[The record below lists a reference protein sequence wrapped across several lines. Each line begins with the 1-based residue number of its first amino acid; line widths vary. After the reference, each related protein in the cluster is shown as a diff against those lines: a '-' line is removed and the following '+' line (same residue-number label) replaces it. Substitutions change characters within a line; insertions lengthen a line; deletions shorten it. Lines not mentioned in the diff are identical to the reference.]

1 MLVPCRAGCSEPA
14 DRAAGRFP
22 VEAAMPQVVRSRI
35 AVLQGT
41 HPVSPLPQR
50 LRSLADREAVEVLHR
65 AARVL
70 VASLPVL
77 TDRLVD
83 ALYEQEPGYRAA
95 IDSDRA
101 EVWQE
106 VHHSLRHNVGSLIQP
121 REYREAAHRTSRRI
135 GEIRAEQGVPL
146 DAVLHAFRM
155 GGAMVWQDLV
165 DETARRD
172 PDDVRLLVHVAAD
185 VWNFVDEHCRIVGDA
200 YRQAERRL
208 SWRRENQQRLMIA
221 ALLDGT
227 ARIADLCEAAAMLG
241 LPEQGRYAVLA
252 VASAPRGPQQQG
264 PARPSLNLPTAA
276 LSPGEAPDT
285 APDTA
290 PGQAPDGRAG
300 SDGRSGP
307 DGHLRTAQGPGRDG
321 RPHAIP
327 SPAAT
332 GRPHASPSPA
342 ATGRPQEV
350 PTPAPDGR
358 PHPAPTPA
366 PLWHTGPDA
375 EFAILRLTGEAGD
388 PGELRA
394 IAAALGAPAG
404 TRAGIGSPVD
414 GLAALGDAR
423 RLAETALRACPA
435 SGGTV
440 LLDEHL
446 PDALVVSSPALGSA
460 LADRVLGPL
469 DRLDPSDRDVI
480 VETLT
485 AWLDADGSAQRAGA
499 RLYCHRNTVLNRL
512 RRFEQLTG
520 RCLTRPRDAV
530 EVSLALAARRLLG
543 S

>member
-1 MLVPCRAGCSEPA
+1 
-14 DRAAGRFP
+14 
-22 VEAAMPQVVRSRI
+22 MPQVVRSRNG
-35 AVLQGT
+35 ALRGPS
-41 HPVSPLPQR
+41 PVPPLPHR
-50 LRSLADREAVEVLHR
+50 FRSLADRESVEVLHR

-70 VASLPVL
+70 VASLPAL
-77 TDRLVD
+77 TDRLVE
-83 ALYEQEPGYRAA
+83 ALYAQEPAYRAA

-121 REYREAAHRTSRRI
+121 REFRESAHRTSRWI

-172 PDDVRLLVHVAAD
+172 PDDIRLLVHVAAD
-185 VWNFVDEHCRIVGDA
+185 VWNFVDEHCGVVADA

-208 SWRRENQQRLMIA
+208 SWRRENRQRLMVA

-227 ARIADLCEAAAMLG
+227 ARIADLAEAAEMLG

-252 VASAPRGPQQQG
+252 VAEGRRSAAG
-264 PARPSLNLPTAA
+264 PADAGVARHGPGPAARTPVVLPAAHPGAAA
-276 LSPGEAPDT
+276 LW
-285 APDTA
+285 
-290 PGQAPDGRAG
+290 
-300 SDGRSGP
+300 
-307 DGHLRTAQGPGRDG
+307 
-321 RPHAIP
+321 
-327 SPAAT
+327 
-332 GRPHASPSPA
+332 
-342 ATGRPQEV
+342 
-350 PTPAPDGR
+350 
-358 PHPAPTPA
+358 HP
-366 PLWHTGPDA
+366 GPDA
-375 EFAILRLTGEAGD
+375 EFAILPLTGP
-388 PGELRA
+388 PGELSEL
-394 IAAALGAPAG
+394 AAALDVPAG
-404 TRAGIGSPVD
+404 TRAGIGSAVE

-435 SGGTV
+435 TGGTV

-446 PDALVVSSPALGSA
+446 PDALVVSSPALAGA

-469 DRLDPSDRDVI
+469 DRLDPADRDVI

-543 S
+543 T

>member
-1 MLVPCRAGCSEPA
+1 
-14 DRAAGRFP
+14 
-22 VEAAMPQVVRSRI
+22 MPQVVRSRNG
-35 AVLQGT
+35 ALHGPS
-41 HPVSPLPQR
+41 PVPPLPHR
-50 LRSLADREAVEVLHR
+50 FRSLADRESVEVLHR

-70 VASLPVL
+70 VASLPAL
-77 TDRLVD
+77 TDRLVE
-83 ALYEQEPGYRAA
+83 ALYAQEPAYRAA

-121 REYREAAHRTSRRI
+121 REFRESAHRTSRWI

-172 PDDVRLLVHVAAD
+172 PDDIRLLVHVAAD
-185 VWNFVDEHCRIVGDA
+185 VWNFVDEHCGVVADA

-208 SWRRENQQRLMIA
+208 SWRRENRQRLMVA

-227 ARIADLCEAAAMLG
+227 ARIADLAEAAEMLG

-252 VASAPRGPQQQG
+252 VAEGRRSAAG
-264 PARPSLNLPTAA
+264 PADAGVARHGPGSAARPPVVLPAAHPGAAA
-276 LSPGEAPDT
+276 LW
-285 APDTA
+285 
-290 PGQAPDGRAG
+290 
-300 SDGRSGP
+300 
-307 DGHLRTAQGPGRDG
+307 
-321 RPHAIP
+321 
-327 SPAAT
+327 
-332 GRPHASPSPA
+332 
-342 ATGRPQEV
+342 
-350 PTPAPDGR
+350 
-358 PHPAPTPA
+358 HP
-366 PLWHTGPDA
+366 GPDA
-375 EFAILRLTGEAGD
+375 EFAILPLTGP
-388 PGELRA
+388 PGELSEL
-394 IAAALGAPAG
+394 AAALDVPAG
-404 TRAGIGSPVD
+404 TRAGIGSAVE

-435 SGGTV
+435 TGGTV

-446 PDALVVSSPALGSA
+446 PDALVVSSPALAGA

-469 DRLDPSDRDVI
+469 DRLDPADRDVI

-543 S
+543 T

>member
-1 MLVPCRAGCSEPA
+1 
-14 DRAAGRFP
+14 
-22 VEAAMPQVVRSRI
+22 MPQVVRPRI
-35 AVLQGT
+35 GALTGPPPT
-41 HPVSPLPQR
+41 APLPHR
-50 LRSLADREAVEVLHR
+50 FRSLADREAVEVLHR

-70 VASLPVL
+70 VASLPAL
-77 TDRLVD
+77 TDRLVE
-83 ALYEQEPGYRAA
+83 ALYAQEPGYRAA
-95 IDSDRA
+95 IESDRA

-121 REYREAAHRTSRRI
+121 REFRESAHRTSRWI

-185 VWNFVDEHCRIVGDA
+185 VWNFVDEHCGIVADA

-208 SWRRENQQRLMIA
+208 TWRRENRQRLMVA

-227 ARIADLCEAAAMLG
+227 ARIADLADAAVMLG

-252 VASAPRGPQQQG
+252 VATAPRGPG
-264 PARPSLNLPTAA
+264 AAARPALTLPAA
-276 LSPGEAPDT
+276 PEAVVLWH
-285 APDTA
+285 
-290 PGQAPDGRAG
+290 PGQ
-300 SDGRSGP
+300 
-307 DGHLRTAQGPGRDG
+307 
-321 RPHAIP
+321 
-327 SPAAT
+327 
-332 GRPHASPSPA
+332 
-342 ATGRPQEV
+342 
-350 PTPAPDGR
+350 
-358 PHPAPTPA
+358 
-366 PLWHTGPDA
+366 DA
-375 EFAILRLTGEAGD
+375 EFAILPLAGA
-388 PGELRA
+388 PGELSEL
-394 IAAALGAPAG
+394 AAALDVPPGA
-404 TRAGIGSPVD
+404 RAGIGSAVE

-446 PDALVVSSPALGSA
+446 PDALVVSSPALAGA

-469 DRLDPSDRDVI
+469 DRLDPADRDVI

-530 EVSLALAARRLLG
+530 EVSLALAGRRLLG
-543 S
+543 G

>member
-1 MLVPCRAGCSEPA
+1 
-14 DRAAGRFP
+14 
-22 VEAAMPQVVRSRI
+22 MPQVVRPRF
-35 AVLQGT
+35 AVLHGT
-41 HPVSPLPQR
+41 HPAAPLPQR
-50 LRSLADREAVEVLHR
+50 FRSLADRAAVEVLHR

-77 TDRLVD
+77 TDRLVE

-121 REYREAAHRTSRRI
+121 REFRDAAHRTSRWI

-185 VWNFVDEHCRIVGDA
+185 VWNFVDEHCGIVADA

-208 SWRRENQQRLMIA
+208 SWRRENQQRLMVA

-227 ARIADLCEAAAMLG
+227 ARIADVGEAAAMLG

-252 VASAPRGPQQQG
+252 VASVRSGGPQQPA
-264 PARPSLNLPTAA
+264 PARPRVTLPTALPPDA
-276 LSPGEAPDT
+276 VPHAAP
-285 APDTA
+285 AA
-290 PGQAPDGRAG
+290 
-300 SDGRSGP
+300 GP
-307 DGHLRTAQGPGRDG
+307 DGPPYA
-321 RPHAIP
+321 A
-327 SPAAT
+327 PAT
-332 GRPHASPSPA
+332 
-342 ATGRPQEV
+342 
-350 PTPAPDGR
+350 
-358 PHPAPTPA
+358 

-375 EFAILRLTGEAGD
+375 EFAILRLTGEPGD
-388 PGELRA
+388 PGELHA
-394 IAAALGAPAG
+394 IADALDAPAG
-404 TRAGIGSPVD
+404 TRAGIGSAVE

-435 SGGTV
+435 AGGTV
-440 LLDEHL
+440 VLDEHL

-480 VETLT
+480 LETLT

-543 S
+543 A

>member
-1 MLVPCRAGCSEPA
+1 
-14 DRAAGRFP
+14 
-22 VEAAMPQVVRSRI
+22 MPQVVRSRI
-35 AVLQGT
+35 AVLHGA
-41 HPVSPLPQR
+41 HPAAPLPR
-50 LRSLADREAVEVLHR
+50 SFRSLADRAAIEVLHR

-77 TDRLVD
+77 TDRLVE

-121 REYREAAHRTSRRI
+121 REFRDAAHRTSRWI

-185 VWNFVDEHCRIVGDA
+185 VWNFVDEHCGIVADA

-208 SWRRENQQRLMIA
+208 SWRRENQQRLMVA

-227 ARIADLCEAAAMLG
+227 ARIADVCEAAAMLG

-252 VASAPRGPQQQG
+252 VASAPGGPQQQG
-264 PARPSLNLPTAA
+264 LARPPLNLPAV
-276 LSPGEAPDT
+276 LSPGEGLS
-285 APDTA
+285 TA
-290 PGQAPDGRAG
+290 PGA
-300 SDGRSGP
+300 
-307 DGHLRTAQGPGRDG
+307 
-321 RPHAIP
+321 
-327 SPAAT
+327 
-332 GRPHASPSPA
+332 
-342 ATGRPQEV
+342 
-350 PTPAPDGR
+350 
-358 PHPAPTPA
+358 A
-366 PLWHTGPDA
+366 PLWHTGPDTA
-375 EFAILRLTGEAGD
+375 FAILRLAGGPGD
-388 PGELRA
+388 PGDPDELHA
-394 IAAALGAPAG
+394 IADALDAPAG
-404 TRAGIGSPVD
+404 TRAGIGSAVD

-423 RLAETALRACPA
+423 RLAETALRACAA

-440 LLDEHL
+440 VLDEHL

-480 VETLT
+480 LETLT

-530 EVSLALAARRLLG
+530 EVSLALAARRLLVG
-543 S
+543 

>member
-1 MLVPCRAGCSEPA
+1 
-14 DRAAGRFP
+14 
-22 VEAAMPQVVRSRI
+22 MPQVVRSRNG
-35 AVLQGT
+35 ALHGPS
-41 HPVSPLPQR
+41 PVPPLPHR
-50 LRSLADREAVEVLHR
+50 FRSLADREAVEVLHR

-70 VASLPVL
+70 VASLPAL
-77 TDRLVD
+77 TDRLVE
-83 ALYEQEPGYRAA
+83 ALYAQEPAYRAA

-121 REYREAAHRTSRRI
+121 REFRESAHRTSRWI

-172 PDDVRLLVHVAAD
+172 PDDIRLLVHVAAD
-185 VWNFVDEHCRIVGDA
+185 VWNFVDEHCGVVADA

-208 SWRRENQQRLMIA
+208 SWRRENRQRLMVA

-227 ARIADLCEAAAMLG
+227 ARIADLAEAAEMLG

-252 VASAPRGPQQQG
+252 VAEGRRSAAG
-264 PARPSLNLPTAA
+264 PAAAGVARHGPGPAARTPVVVPAAHPGAAA
-276 LSPGEAPDT
+276 LW
-285 APDTA
+285 
-290 PGQAPDGRAG
+290 
-300 SDGRSGP
+300 
-307 DGHLRTAQGPGRDG
+307 
-321 RPHAIP
+321 
-327 SPAAT
+327 
-332 GRPHASPSPA
+332 
-342 ATGRPQEV
+342 
-350 PTPAPDGR
+350 
-358 PHPAPTPA
+358 HP
-366 PLWHTGPDA
+366 GPDA
-375 EFAILRLTGEAGD
+375 EFAILPLTGP
-388 PGELRA
+388 PGELSEL
-394 IAAALGAPAG
+394 AAALDVPAG
-404 TRAGIGSPVD
+404 TRAGIGSSVE

-446 PDALVVSSPALGSA
+446 PDALVVSSPALAGA

-469 DRLDPSDRDVI
+469 DRLDPADRDVI

-543 S
+543 T

>member
-1 MLVPCRAGCSEPA
+1 
-14 DRAAGRFP
+14 
-22 VEAAMPQVVRSRI
+22 MPQVVRPRTG
-35 AVLQGT
+35 ALHGPPPAT
-41 HPVSPLPQR
+41 PLPHR
-50 LRSLADREAVEVLHR
+50 FRSLADREAVEVLHR

-70 VASLPVL
+70 VASLPAL
-77 TDRLVD
+77 TDRLVE
-83 ALYEQEPGYRAA
+83 ALYAQEPGYRAA
-95 IDSDRA
+95 IESDRA

-121 REYREAAHRTSRRI
+121 REFREPAHRTSRWI

-185 VWNFVDEHCRIVGDA
+185 VWNFVDEHCGIVADA

-208 SWRRENQQRLMIA
+208 SWRRENRQRLMVA

-227 ARIADLCEAAAMLG
+227 ARIADLAEAAAMLG

-252 VASAPRGPQQQG
+252 VAAAPHGPGSATRPPLVL
-264 PARPSLNLPTAA
+264 PA
-276 LSPGEAPDT
+276 T
-285 APDTA
+285 APE
-290 PGQAPDGRAG
+290 
-300 SDGRSGP
+300 
-307 DGHLRTAQGPGRDG
+307 
-321 RPHAIP
+321 
-327 SPAAT
+327 AA
-332 GRPHASPSPA
+332 
-342 ATGRPQEV
+342 V
-350 PTPAPDGR
+350 
-358 PHPAPTPA
+358 
-366 PLWHTGPDA
+366 LWHPGPEA
-375 EFAILRLTGEAGD
+375 EFAILSLTGP
-388 PGELRA
+388 PGELSA
-394 IAAALGAPAG
+394 LAAALDVPAG
-404 TRAGIGSPVD
+404 TRAGIGSAVE

-446 PDALVVSSPALGSA
+446 PDALVVSSPALAGA

-469 DRLDPSDRDVI
+469 DRLDPADRDVI

-485 AWLDADGSAQRAGA
+485 AWLDVDGSAQRAGA
-499 RLYCHRNTVLNRL
+499 KLYCHRNTVLNRL

-530 EVSLALAARRLLG
+530 EVSLALAARRLLRG
-543 S
+543 

>member
-1 MLVPCRAGCSEPA
+1 
-14 DRAAGRFP
+14 
-22 VEAAMPQVVRSRI
+22 MPQVVRSRI
-35 AVLQGT
+35 AVLQGA
-41 HPVSPLPQR
+41 HPAAPLPR
-50 LRSLADREAVEVLHR
+50 SFRSLADRAAVEVLHR

-77 TDRLVD
+77 TDRLVE

-121 REYREAAHRTSRRI
+121 REFRDAAHRTSRWI

-185 VWNFVDEHCRIVGDA
+185 VWNFVDEHCGIVADA

-208 SWRRENQQRLMIA
+208 SWRRENQQRLMVA

-227 ARIADLCEAAAMLG
+227 ARIADVCEAAAMLG

-252 VASAPRGPQQQG
+252 VASAPGGPQQQG
-264 PARPSLNLPTAA
+264 PARPPLNLPAA
-276 LSPGEAPDT
+276 LSPGEGLSA
-285 APDTA
+285 A
-290 PGQAPDGRAG
+290 PGA
-300 SDGRSGP
+300 
-307 DGHLRTAQGPGRDG
+307 
-321 RPHAIP
+321 
-327 SPAAT
+327 
-332 GRPHASPSPA
+332 
-342 ATGRPQEV
+342 
-350 PTPAPDGR
+350 
-358 PHPAPTPA
+358 A

-375 EFAILRLTGEAGD
+375 AFAILRLTGGPGDPGD
-388 PGELRA
+388 PGELHA
-394 IAAALGAPAG
+394 IADALDAPAG
-404 TRAGIGSPVD
+404 TRAGIGSAVD

-440 LLDEHL
+440 VLDEHL

-480 VETLT
+480 LETLT

-543 S
+543 A

>member
-1 MLVPCRAGCSEPA
+1 
-14 DRAAGRFP
+14 
-22 VEAAMPQVVRSRI
+22 MPQLVRPRF
-35 AVLQGT
+35 AVLHGT
-41 HPVSPLPQR
+41 HPAAPLPQR
-50 LRSLADREAVEVLHR
+50 FRSLADREAVEVLHR

-70 VASLPVL
+70 VASLPAL
-77 TDRLVD
+77 TDRLVE

-95 IDSDRA
+95 IDADRS

-106 VHHSLRHNVGSLIQP
+106 VHHSLRHNVGSLLQP
-121 REYREAAHRTSRRI
+121 KEFRDAAHRTSRWI
-135 GEIRAEQGVPL
+135 GEIRAGQGVPL

-185 VWNFVDEHCRIVGDA
+185 VWNFVDEHCGIVADA

-208 SWRRENQQRLMIA
+208 TWQRENRQRLVIA

-227 ARIADLCEAAAMLG
+227 ARIADLSDAAAMLG

-252 VASAPRGPQQQG
+252 VASVRRGDPG
-264 PARPSLNLPTAA
+264 PVRQSQPEPVRPLLNLPSA
-276 LSPGEAPDT
+276 LPQPHEPRYGRAEAGVATEAPIPGA
-285 APDTA
+285 APEG
-290 PGQAPDGRAG
+290 PP
-300 SDGRSGP
+300 GP
-307 DGHLRTAQGPGRDG
+307 DVRVAE
-321 RPHAIP
+321 A
-327 SPAAT
+327 
-332 GRPHASPSPA
+332 
-342 ATGRPQEV
+342 
-350 PTPAPDGR
+350 PAPYAG
-358 PHPAPTPA
+358 PVGPPGTAA

-375 EFAILRLTGEAGD
+375 EFAILRLTGEPGD
-388 PGELRA
+388 PGELHA
-394 IAAALGAPAG
+394 IAAALDAPDG
-404 TRAGIGSPVD
+404 TRAGIGSAVD

-440 LLDEHL
+440 VLDEHL

-460 LADRVLGPL
+460 LAARVLGPL
-469 DRLDPSDRDVI
+469 DRLDPADRNVI
-480 VETLT
+480 LETLT
-485 AWLDADGSAQRAGA
+485 AWLDADGSAQRAAA

-543 S
+543 T

>member
-1 MLVPCRAGCSEPA
+1 
-14 DRAAGRFP
+14 
-22 VEAAMPQVVRSRI
+22 MPQVVRPRI
-35 AVLQGT
+35 GALTGPPPT
-41 HPVSPLPQR
+41 APLPHR
-50 LRSLADREAVEVLHR
+50 FRSLADREAVEVLHR

-70 VASLPVL
+70 VASLPAL
-77 TDRLVD
+77 TDRLVE
-83 ALYEQEPGYRAA
+83 ALCAQEPGYRAA
-95 IDSDRA
+95 IESDRA

-121 REYREAAHRTSRRI
+121 REFRESAHRTSRWI

-185 VWNFVDEHCRIVGDA
+185 VWNFVDEHCGIVADA

-208 SWRRENQQRLMIA
+208 TWRRENRQRLMVA

-227 ARIADLCEAAAMLG
+227 ARIADLADAAAMLG

-252 VASAPRGPQQQG
+252 VATDPRGPG
-264 PARPSLNLPTAA
+264 SAARPALTLPTA
-276 LSPGEAPDT
+276 PEAVVLWH
-285 APDTA
+285 
-290 PGQAPDGRAG
+290 PGQ
-300 SDGRSGP
+300 
-307 DGHLRTAQGPGRDG
+307 
-321 RPHAIP
+321 
-327 SPAAT
+327 
-332 GRPHASPSPA
+332 
-342 ATGRPQEV
+342 
-350 PTPAPDGR
+350 
-358 PHPAPTPA
+358 
-366 PLWHTGPDA
+366 DA
-375 EFAILRLTGEAGD
+375 EFAILPLAGP
-388 PGELRA
+388 PGELSEL
-394 IAAALGAPAG
+394 AAALDVPAG
-404 TRAGIGSPVD
+404 ARAGIGSAVE

-446 PDALVVSSPALGSA
+446 PDALVVSSPALAGA

-469 DRLDPSDRDVI
+469 DRLDPADRDVI

-543 S
+543 TT

>member
-1 MLVPCRAGCSEPA
+1 
-14 DRAAGRFP
+14 
-22 VEAAMPQVVRSRI
+22 MPQVVRSRI
-35 AVLQGT
+35 GALHG
-41 HPVSPLPQR
+41 PSPIPPLPHR
-50 LRSLADREAVEVLHR
+50 FRSLADRESVEVLHR

-70 VASLPVL
+70 VASLPAL
-77 TDRLVD
+77 TDRLVE
-83 ALYEQEPGYRAA
+83 ALYAQEPAYRAA

-101 EVWQE
+101 GVWQE

-121 REYREAAHRTSRRI
+121 REFREPAHRTSRWI
-135 GEIRAEQGVPL
+135 GEVRAEQGVPL

-172 PDDVRLLVHVAAD
+172 PDDIRLLVHVAAD
-185 VWNFVDEHCRIVGDA
+185 VWNFVDEHCGVVADA
-200 YRQAERRL
+200 YRQAERRQ
-208 SWRRENQQRLMIA
+208 SWRRENRQRLMVA

-227 ARIADLCEAAAMLG
+227 ARIADLAEAAEMLG

-252 VASAPRGPQQQG
+252 VAGGIGAGGAGSGAGAGSAAASRAGAAQRGPG
-264 PARPSLNLPTAA
+264 AAARPPVELPA
-276 LSPGEAPDT
+276 G
-285 APDTA
+285 A
-290 PGQAPDGRAG
+290 PG
-300 SDGRSGP
+300 
-307 DGHLRTAQGPGRDG
+307 
-321 RPHAIP
+321 
-327 SPAAT
+327 AT
-332 GRPHASPSPA
+332 
-342 ATGRPQEV
+342 V
-350 PTPAPDGR
+350 
-358 PHPAPTPA
+358 
-366 PLWHTGPDA
+366 LWHPGPDA
-375 EFAILRLTGEAGD
+375 EFAILPLAGSS
-388 PGELRA
+388 GELSA
-394 IAAALGAPAG
+394 LAAALDVPAG
-404 TRAGIGSPVD
+404 TRAGIGSAVE

-423 RLAETALRACPA
+423 RLAETALRTCPA

-446 PDALVVSSPALGSA
+446 PDALVVSSPALAGA

-469 DRLDPSDRDVI
+469 DRLDPADRDVI

-543 S
+543 GA

>member
-1 MLVPCRAGCSEPA
+1 
-14 DRAAGRFP
+14 
-22 VEAAMPQVVRSRI
+22 MPQVVRSRI
-35 AVLQGT
+35 AVLRGT

-95 IDSDRA
+95 IDADRG

-121 REYREAAHRTSRRI
+121 REYREAAHRTSRWI

-185 VWNFVDEHCRIVGDA
+185 VWNFVDEHCGIVGDA

-252 VASAPRGPQQQG
+252 VASAPGGPQQPG
-264 PARPSLNLPTAA
+264 SIRPSLNLPSA
-276 LSPGEAPDT
+276 LTPSPV
-285 APDTA
+285 
-290 PGQAPDGRAG
+290 Q
-300 SDGRSGP
+300 
-307 DGHLRTAQGPGRDG
+307 DG
-321 RPHAIP
+321 RPHVVP
-327 SPAAT
+327 SPAPYA
-332 GRPHASPSPA
+332 
-342 ATGRPQEV
+342 
-350 PTPAPDGR
+350 
-358 PHPAPTPA
+358 APTPSPDGPPHTPPANA

-375 EFAILRLTGEAGD
+375 EFAILRLTGQADD

-394 IAAALGAPAG
+394 IAAALSAPAG
-404 TRAGIGSPVD
+404 TRAGIGSAVD

-530 EVSLALAARRLLG
+530 EVSLALAARRLLAT
-543 S
+543 

>member
-1 MLVPCRAGCSEPA
+1 
-14 DRAAGRFP
+14 
-22 VEAAMPQVVRSRI
+22 MPQVVRSRI
-35 AVLQGT
+35 GALHGPS
-41 HPVSPLPQR
+41 PVPPLPHR
-50 LRSLADREAVEVLHR
+50 FRSLADRESVEVLHR

-70 VASLPVL
+70 VASLPAL
-77 TDRLVD
+77 TDRLVE
-83 ALYEQEPGYRAA
+83 ALYAQEPAYRAA

-121 REYREAAHRTSRRI
+121 REFRESAHRTSRWI

-185 VWNFVDEHCRIVGDA
+185 VWNFVDEHCGVVADA
-200 YRQAERRL
+200 YRQAERRQ
-208 SWRRENQQRLMIA
+208 SWRRENRQRLMVA

-227 ARIADLCEAAAMLG
+227 ARIADLAEAAEMLG

-252 VASAPRGPQQQG
+252 VAGAVATGGAGAGAGAGAAAASRAGVAQHGPG
-264 PARPSLNLPTAA
+264 AAARPPVELPV
-276 LSPGEAPDT
+276 G
-285 APDTA
+285 A
-290 PGQAPDGRAG
+290 PGATV
-300 SDGRSGP
+300 
-307 DGHLRTAQGPGRDG
+307 LR
-321 RPHAIP
+321 
-327 SPAAT
+327 
-332 GRPHASPSPA
+332 
-342 ATGRPQEV
+342 
-350 PTPAPDGR
+350 
-358 PHPAPTPA
+358 HP
-366 PLWHTGPDA
+366 GPDA
-375 EFAILRLTGEAGD
+375 EFAILPLTGS
-388 PGELRA
+388 PGELGEL
-394 IAAALGAPAG
+394 AAALDVPAG
-404 TRAGIGSPVD
+404 TRAGIGSAVE

-446 PDALVVSSPALGSA
+446 PDALVVSSPALAGA

-469 DRLDPSDRDVI
+469 DRLDPADRDVI

-543 S
+543 T

>member
-1 MLVPCRAGCSEPA
+1 
-14 DRAAGRFP
+14 
-22 VEAAMPQVVRSRI
+22 MPQVVRPRI
-35 AVLQGT
+35 AVLHGT
-41 HPVSPLPQR
+41 HPASPLPQR
-50 LRSLADREAVEVLHR
+50 FRSLADREAVEVLHR

-77 TDRLVD
+77 TDRLVE

-95 IDSDRA
+95 IEADRA
-101 EVWQE
+101 EIWQE

-121 REYREAAHRTSRRI
+121 REFRDAAHRTSRRI

-185 VWNFVDEHCRIVGDA
+185 VWNFVDEHCGIVGDA

-252 VASAPRGPQQQG
+252 VASAPRAPQRPG
-264 PARPSLNLPTAA
+264 PARPPLNLPAA
-276 LSPGEAPDT
+276 LPVAAPYGQSGPDLPDVRPDAAPYGRSGEGGPPHVRPDT
-285 APDTA
+285 APY
-290 PGQAPDGRAG
+290 GQ
-300 SDGRSGP
+300 SGP
-307 DGHLRTAQGPGRDG
+307 DGFPHHRPGTAPPPPTALPG
-321 RPHAIP
+321 
-327 SPAAT
+327 T
-332 GRPHASPSPA
+332 
-342 ATGRPQEV
+342 
-350 PTPAPDGR
+350 
-358 PHPAPTPA
+358 A

-375 EFAILRLTGEAGD
+375 EFAILRLTGDPGD
-388 PGELRA
+388 PGELHA
-394 IAAALGAPAG
+394 IAAALDAPAG
-404 TRAGIGSPVD
+404 TRAGIGSVVE

-446 PDALVVSSPALGSA
+446 PDALVVTSPALGSA

-480 VETLT
+480 LETLT

-530 EVSLALAARRLLG
+530 EVSLALAARRLLAP
-543 S
+543 

>member
-1 MLVPCRAGCSEPA
+1 
-14 DRAAGRFP
+14 
-22 VEAAMPQVVRSRI
+22 MPQVVRPRI
-35 AVLQGT
+35 AVPHGT
-41 HPVSPLPQR
+41 HTAAPLPQR
-50 LRSLADREAVEVLHR
+50 FRSLADRASVEVLHR
-65 AARVL
+65 AARTL
-70 VASLPVL
+70 VASLPAL
-77 TDRLVD
+77 TDRLVE

-121 REYREAAHRTSRRI
+121 REYRDAAHRTSRWI
-135 GEIRAEQGVPL
+135 GEIRAGQGVPL

-185 VWNFVDEHCRIVGDA
+185 VWNFVDEHCGIVADA

-227 ARIADLCEAAAMLG
+227 ARIADLGEAAAMLG

-252 VASAPRGPQQQG
+252 VASAPRGPRQPG
-264 PARPSLNLPTAA
+264 AAARPPLSLPVAFPSAVSSPDPALTAPTAPMA
-276 LSPGEAPDT
+276 STAPATATTTPYGRTGPDT
-285 APDTA
+285 AQLPRTRPGPDRPSDAEPYAGPHAEPYAGPHAPPDRPSDTEPYTGPHARSHTGPHIAPHTA
-290 PGQAPDGRAG
+290 PHAP
-300 SDGRSGP
+300 P
-307 DGHLRTAQGPGRDG
+307 Y
-321 RPHAIP
+321 RPA
-327 SPAAT
+327 
-332 GRPHASPSPA
+332 
-342 ATGRPQEV
+342 
-350 PTPAPDGR
+350 
-358 PHPAPTPA
+358 A
-366 PLWHTGPDA
+366 PLWHSGPDA
-375 EFAILRLTGEAGD
+375 EFAILPLTGEAGD
-388 PGELRA
+388 LGELRA
-394 IAAALGAPAG
+394 IAAALDASAATG
-404 TRAGIGSPVD
+404 TRAGIGSAVD

-435 SGGTV
+435 TGGTV

-543 S
+543 P

>member
-1 MLVPCRAGCSEPA
+1 
-14 DRAAGRFP
+14 
-22 VEAAMPQVVRSRI
+22 MPQVVRPRF
-35 AVLQGT
+35 AVLHGT
-41 HPVSPLPQR
+41 HPAAPLPQR
-50 LRSLADREAVEVLHR
+50 FRSLADRAAVEVLHR

-77 TDRLVD
+77 TDRLVE

-121 REYREAAHRTSRRI
+121 REFRDAAHRTSRWI

-185 VWNFVDEHCRIVGDA
+185 VWNFVDEHCGIVADA

-208 SWRRENQQRLMIA
+208 SWRRENQQRLMVA

-227 ARIADLCEAAAMLG
+227 ARIADVGEAAAMLG

-252 VASAPRGPQQQG
+252 VASVRSGGPQQPA
-264 PARPSLNLPTAA
+264 PARPRVTLPTALPPDA
-276 LSPGEAPDT
+276 VPHEAP
-285 APDTA
+285 AA
-290 PGQAPDGRAG
+290 
-300 SDGRSGP
+300 GP
-307 DGHLRTAQGPGRDG
+307 DGPPYAAPATA
-321 RPHAIP
+321 
-327 SPAAT
+327 
-332 GRPHASPSPA
+332 
-342 ATGRPQEV
+342 
-350 PTPAPDGR
+350 
-358 PHPAPTPA
+358 
-366 PLWHTGPDA
+366 LWHTGPDA
-375 EFAILRLTGEAGD
+375 EFAILRLTGEPGD
-388 PGELRA
+388 PGELHA
-394 IAAALGAPAG
+394 IADALDAPAG
-404 TRAGIGSPVD
+404 TRAGIGSAVD

-435 SGGTV
+435 AGGTV
-440 LLDEHL
+440 VLDEHL

-480 VETLT
+480 LETLT

-543 S
+543 V